1 MLLSYLIVGSLIF
14 FGVGIFVWF
23 VWNFERDS
31 KKFYKDYLN
40 PKDR

>member
-1 MLLSYLIVGSLIF
+1 MLFAYLFIGALVAVGMGALF
-14 FGVGIFVWF
+14 WF

-40 PKDR
+40 LKDR